1 MAMAKRLL
9 DRQASLLDYLSSTA
23 AMFGPQTNAPA
34 DPALRALDAGVL
46 RLQARFI
53 CNKRMEKIVAL
64 FPRTLDIMGV
74 AQRAVLREFVETS
87 RSTQRSSLANAREF
101 HAFLARRWRR
111 SRPRPAYLP
120 DVAACEL
127 AMAEVRHVA
136 EDHDGRA
143 RDGKRAGPRR
153 AIRRRRN
160 VAPLR
165 CAYDVRAMLD
175 AAPPDVVPRRR
186 AISLVVTTSP
196 DRREVRIVQATSR
209 LVDILSRLRDWTAPS
224 VLDTFGDRETLLA
237 DLAASKFTEE
247 RS

>member
-1 MAMAKRLL
+1 TRRPPSSLSARIDWTQSRSCWTISRACARASPGQSRMAMAKRLL

-34 DPALRALDAGVL
+34 DPALRALHSGVL

-136 EDHDGRA
+136 DEHHRTA
-143 RDGKRAGPRR
+143 R
-153 AIRRRRN
+153 
-160 VAPLR
+160 
-165 CAYDVRAMLD
+165 
-175 AAPPDVVPRRR
+175 
-186 AISLVVTTSP
+186 
-196 DRREVRIVQATSR
+196 
-209 LVDILSRLRDWTAPS
+209 
-224 VLDTFGDRETLLA
+224 
-237 DLAASKFTEE
+237 
-247 RS
+247 